1 MKIRTDYVTNSSS
14 SSFILGFKNEEEI
27 KNIANELPGYWS
39 RYAIDDVV
47 SDIENGITSK
57 EYATE
62 FYQDH
67 IDTYFIKFR
76 GKDWF
81 DLTREERQSQEYRDY
96 IQQILDKRSRE
107 FVDALNEYEI
117 ISIVEY
123 EDHSP
128 LGSALEHD
136 IMPNLDCTIR
146 RISHH

>member
-14 SSFILGFKNEEEI
+14 SSFILGFKDEKEI
-27 KNIANELPGYWS
+27 ENVANELPSYWS
-39 RYAIDDVV
+39 KHAIDGVV
-47 SDIENGITSK
+47 SDIENGIISK
-57 EYATE
+57 EYALE

-67 IDTYFIKFR
+67 TDTYFIKFR

-81 DLTREERQSQEYRDY
+81 DLTREERQSQEYKDY
-96 IQQILDKRSRE
+96 IQRILDSRSRE
-107 FVDALNEYEI
+107 FIDALNEYEI

-136 IMPNLDCTIR
+136 IMPDLDCTIR

>member
-14 SSFILGFKNEEEI
+14 SSFILGFKDEKEI
-27 KNIANELPGYWS
+27 ENIVNELPDYWS
-39 RYAIDDVV
+39 KHAIDGVV

-57 EYATE
+57 EYALE

-67 IDTYFIKFR
+67 TDTCFIKFR

-81 DLTREERQSQEYRDY
+81 DLDREERQSQEYKDY
-96 IQQILDKRSRE
+96 IQQILDKRSKE

-136 IMPNLDCTIR
+136 IMPGLDCTIR